1 MKVLGIA
8 GSPRFGSNTDILLG
22 EVLKGA
28 ESKGAETKLIH
39 VANLNIMACD
49 HCDSCI
55 RTGECHFQD
64 DTQKVYKE
72 MEQADRVVLAAPL
85 QFMGLP
91 SQLKALIDRAQ
102 ALWVRKYLLKITP
115 LGDARE
121 RRGLFVSVG
130 GRTGE
135 HLFDPALATV
145 KSFFASL
152 DIKHAGMVAFQGVES
167 RAMVLDH
174 PEMRQEAFLAGQKLP
189 VYGILRVYRRSSW
202 LHQLFSSTKSLFE
215 GFWIV

>member
-39 VANLNIMACD
+39 VANLNIRPCD

-55 RTGECHFQD
+55 RTGECPFQD

-72 MEQADRVVLAAPL
+72 LEQADRVVLAAPL

-102 ALWVRKYLLKITP
+102 SFWVRKYILKTPP
-115 LGDARE
+115 LGDTRE
-121 RRGLFVSVG
+121 RKGLFVSVG

-135 HLFDPALATV
+135 HLFEPALATV
-145 KSFFASL
+145 KAFFASL
-152 DIKHAGMVAFQGVES
+152 DIKYAGMLAFSGIEG
-167 RAMVLDH
+167 RATITNK
-174 PEMRQEAFLAGQKLP
+174 PEALKEAFAAGAKLVEP
-189 VYGILRVYRRSSW
+189 ATPTGGS
-202 LHQLFSSTKSLFE
+202 
-215 GFWIV
+215 

>member
-8 GSPRFGSNTDILLG
+8 GSPRVGSNTDILLG

-39 VANLNIMACD
+39 VANLNITACG

-55 RTGECHFQD
+55 RTGECPFQD
-64 DTQKVYKE
+64 DTQKFYKE

-102 ALWVRKYLLKITP
+102 ALWVRKYLLKIPP

-130 GRTGE
+130 GRKGE
-135 HLFDPALATV
+135 HLFEPALATV
-145 KSFFASL
+145 KAFFASL
-152 DIKHAGMVAFQGVES
+152 DIKYSGMVAFSGIEG
-167 RAMVLDH
+167 RAQISDN
-174 PEMRQEAFLAGQKLP
+174 PEALKEAFRAGEKLVEP
-189 VYGILRVYRRSSW
+189 
-202 LHQLFSSTKSLFE
+202 STPPGNS
-215 GFWIV
+215 

>member
-1 MKVLGIA
+1 LKVLGIA
-8 GSPRFGSNTDILLG
+8 GSPRSGSNTDILLG

-28 ESKGAETKLIH
+28 ESQGAETKLIH

-64 DTQKVYKE
+64 DTQKVYNE
-72 MEQADRVVLAAPL
+72 MEQADCVVLAAPI

-121 RRGLFVSVG
+121 RRGLFVSVA

-135 HLFDPALATV
+135 HLFEPALATV
-145 KSFFASL
+145 KAFFASL
-152 DIKHAGMVAFQGVES
+152 DIKYAGMVAFQGIEG
-167 RAMVLDH
+167 RAQISDN
-174 PEMRQEAFLAGQKLP
+174 PEALKEAFRAGEKLVEP
-189 VYGILRVYRRSSW
+189 PPPGNS
-202 LHQLFSSTKSLFE
+202 
-215 GFWIV
+215 

>member
-8 GSPRFGSNTDILLG
+8 GSPRWGSNTDIILG

-39 VANLNIMACD
+39 VTNLNIMPCN

-55 RTGECHFQD
+55 RTGECPFQD
-64 DTQKVYKE
+64 DTQKVFKE
-72 MEQADRVVLAAPL
+72 IEQVDRVVLAAPL
-85 QFMGLP
+85 HFMGLP
-91 SQLKALIDRAQ
+91 SQVKGLIDRAQ
-102 ALWVRKYLLKITP
+102 SLWVKKYLLKIPP
-115 LGDARE
+115 LGDTRE

-135 HLFDPALATV
+135 HLFEPALATV

-152 DIKHAGMVAFQGVES
+152 DIKYGGMLAFPCVEG
-167 RAMVLDH
+167 RAQILNY
-174 PEMRQEAFLAGQKLP
+174 PEALKEAFAAGEKLVEP
-189 VYGILRVYRRSSW
+189 SAPPGMLKIP
-202 LHQLFSSTKSLFE
+202 
-215 GFWIV
+215 

>member
-39 VANLNIMACD
+39 VANLNIRPCD

-55 RTGECHFQD
+55 RTGECPFQD
-64 DTQKVYKE
+64 DTQKIYQE
-72 MEQADRVVLAAPL
+72 IEQADRLVLAAPL

-91 SQLKALIDRAQ
+91 SQLKAMIDRAQ
-102 ALWVRKYLLKITP
+102 SRWVRKYILKVPP
-115 LGDARE
+115 LGDTRE

-130 GRTGE
+130 GRKGE
-135 HLFDPALATV
+135 HLFEPALATV
-145 KSFFASL
+145 RAFFASL
-152 DIKHAGMVAFQGVES
+152 DIKYAGIVAFSGIDG
-167 RAMVLDH
+167 RAQITDN
-174 PEMRQEAFLAGQKLP
+174 PEALKEAFAAGEKLVEP
-189 VYGILRVYRRSSW
+189 
-202 LHQLFSSTKSLFE
+202 STPPGNS
-215 GFWIV
+215 

>member
-39 VANLNIMACD
+39 VANLNIMACN

-55 RTGECHFQD
+55 RTGECPFQD

-72 MEQADRVVLAAPL
+72 LEQADRVVLAAPL

-102 ALWVRKYLLKITP
+102 SLWVRKYLLKIPP
-115 LGDARE
+115 LGDTRE
-121 RRGLFVSVG
+121 RKGLFVSVG
-130 GRTGE
+130 GRKGE
-135 HLFDPALATV
+135 HLFEPALATV
-145 KSFFASL
+145 KAFFASL
-152 DIKHAGMVAFQGVES
+152 DIKYAGMVAFQGIEG
-167 RAMVLDH
+167 RAQITDNPGALK
-174 PEMRQEAFLAGQKLP
+174 EAFAAGEHLVEP
-189 VYGILRVYRRSSW
+189 ATPSGN
-202 LHQLFSSTKSLFE
+202 T
-215 GFWIV
+215 

>member
-39 VANLNIMACD
+39 VANLSIMACN
-49 HCDSCI
+49 HCDSCMH
-55 RTGECHFQD
+55 TGECPFQD

-72 MEQADRVVLAAPL
+72 IEQADRVVLAAPL

-102 ALWVRKYLLKITP
+102 AQWVRKYILKIPP
-115 LGDARE
+115 LGDTRE

-135 HLFDPALATV
+135 HLFEPALATV
-145 KSFFASL
+145 KAFFVSL
-152 DIKHAGMVAFQGVES
+152 DIKYAGMVAFSGIEG
-167 RAMVLDH
+167 RAQISDN
-174 PEMRQEAFLAGQKLP
+174 PEAIREAFSAGEKLVEP
-189 VYGILRVYRRSSW
+189 ATPPGNA
-202 LHQLFSSTKSLFE
+202 
-215 GFWIV
+215 

>member
-64 DTQKVYKE
+64 DMQKVYKE

-102 ALWVRKYLLKITP
+102 ALWVRKYLLKIPP

-135 HLFDPALATV
+135 HLFEPVLATV
-145 KSFFASL
+145 KAFFASL
-152 DIKHAGMVAFQGVES
+152 DIKYVGIVAFSGIEG
-167 RAMVLDH
+167 RAQISDN
-174 PEMRQEAFLAGQKLP
+174 PEALKEAFRAGVKLVELP
-189 VYGILRVYRRSSW
+189 TPPGNS
-202 LHQLFSSTKSLFE
+202 
-215 GFWIV
+215 

>member
-1 MKVLGIA
+1 LKVLGIA

-28 ESKGAETKLIH
+28 ESQGAETKLIH

-55 RTGECHFQD
+55 RTGKCPFQD
-64 DTQKVYKE
+64 DTQMVYKE

-85 QFMGLP
+85 HFMGLP

-102 ALWVRKYLLKITP
+102 ELWVRKYLLKIPP
-115 LGDARE
+115 LGDARD

-135 HLFDPALATV
+135 HLFEPALATV
-145 KSFFASL
+145 KAFFASL
-152 DIKHAGMVAFQGVES
+152 DIKYVGIVAFQGVEG
-167 RAMVLDH
+167 RAIVLDH
-174 PEMRQEAFLAGQKLP
+174 PEMKLAAFEAGQKLVDEP
-189 VYGILRVYRRSSW
+189 ESIT
-202 LHQLFSSTKSLFE
+202 Q
-215 GFWIV
+215 

>member
-1 MKVLGIA
+1 LKVLGIA

-28 ESKGAETKLIH
+28 ESKGVETRLIH

-55 RTGECHFQD
+55 RTGECPFQD
-64 DTQKVYKE
+64 DTQKFYKE

-102 ALWVRKYLLKITP
+102 AQWVRKYILKTPP
-115 LGDARE
+115 LGDTRE

-130 GRTGE
+130 GRKGE
-135 HLFDPALATV
+135 HLFEPALATV
-145 KSFFASL
+145 KAFFASL
-152 DIKHAGMVAFQGVES
+152 DIKYAGMLAFSGIEG
-167 RAMVLDH
+167 RATITDK
-174 PEMRQEAFLAGQKLP
+174 PEALKEAFAAGEKLVEAVP
-189 VYGILRVYRRSSW
+189 SER
-202 LHQLFSSTKSLFE
+202 TPPT
-215 GFWIV
+215 

>member
-1 MKVLGIA
+1 LKVLGIA

-28 ESKGAETKLIH
+28 ESQGAETKLIH

-55 RTGECHFQD
+55 RTGECPFQD

-102 ALWVRKYLLKITP
+102 ALWVRNYLLKIQP

-121 RRGLFVSVG
+121 RKGLFVSVG

-135 HLFDPALATV
+135 HLFEPVLATV
-145 KSFFASL
+145 KAFFASL
-152 DIKHAGMVAFQGVES
+152 DIKYVGIVAFSGIEG
-167 RAMVLDH
+167 RAQISDN
-174 PEMRQEAFLAGQKLP
+174 PEALKEAFRAGEKLVNP
-189 VYGILRVYRRSSW
+189 FTPAGNS
-202 LHQLFSSTKSLFE
+202 
-215 GFWIV
+215 